1 MKKISLAALMFA
13 TISIALCQKI
23 NYDILRDNPKMF
35 VHLKGG
41 VIMDGDFNSGNN
53 RSGYYFNGSFNLG
66 KRLTISGEFQKTQQ
80 KWDNVSKQSM
90 NLIQKNPHNFC
101 GRGSFFFQS
110 TEQKENV
117 KVSLK
122 RTSSN
127 IGYVTITDETF
138 IMAPAT
144 TLRKVGVTASAGYYL
159 NSHLENQK
167 HDTLFSVVDLKGVS
181 QNSLNYGTYFSGARL
196 SGGVHFSMT
205 QNFVINAQNSVTGEA
220 YGKKSVRN
228 KVDVFVEALWM
239 PVVNVENSLI
249 NKPEYGG
256 SAFQLAE
263 KPETRNLGYRFVVD
277 ADWVNAVGIG
287 LRLEFGSR
295 PGLLFN
301 TSSSGNFK
309 NFYAAFGLN
318 IGINK

>member
-1 MKKISLAALMFA
+1 MKNFSL
-13 TISIALCQKI
+13 TIVIIASMNSALCQKI
-23 NYDILRDNPKMF
+23 NYQVLRDNPKMF

-53 RSGYYFNGSFNLG
+53 RSGYYFNGSFNVG
-66 KRLTISGEFQKTQQ
+66 KRLTVSGEFQKTQQ
-80 KWDNVSKQSM
+80 KWDNVYKQSI
-90 NLIQKNPHNFC
+90 NLIQKNPQNFC

-127 IGYVTITDETF
+127 IGYVTITDETY

-159 NSHLENQK
+159 NSLRENQK
-167 HDTLFSVVDLKGVS
+167 YDTLFNVVDLKGATH
-181 QNSLNYGTYFSGARL
+181 NSLNYGTYFSGARF
-196 SGGVHFSMT
+196 SGGFHFSMI
-205 QNFVINAQNSVTGEA
+205 QNFVINAQNSETGEA

-228 KVDVFVEALWM
+228 KVDVIVEALWM
-239 PVVNVENSLI
+239 PAVNVENSLI
-249 NKPEYGG
+249 DKPEYGG

-263 KPETRNLGYRFVVD
+263 KPEIRNLGYRFVVD
-277 ADWVNAVGIG
+277 ADWVNAVGLG
-287 LRLEFGSR
+287 FRLEFGSR
-295 PGLLFN
+295 PGVLFN

-318 IGINK
+318 IGINR